1 MSDLKIIK
9 IIDKLRVN
17 FKKLLVFDSTTFKDH
32 SQLLNLLENPEI
44 LTKPN
49 PSAFNSLKQSNSEEN
64 LTNQKIVFLPS
75 KTKSPE
81 AKFSTNNERVNED
94 YRSLNEKYKELLEKN
109 QNLKFNNEILI
120 DRITNFEYGM
130 KEKILLIKDLESETD
145 TLKEKISYQS
155 DLVEDYKVMLEEL
168 KDSYNSLFSTMNFN
182 EKENEEKIENYAEK
196 LKEANKKESE
206 LNEKIRVLLSQLEK
220 IRLEYD
226 QVSEDFNI
234 STKLLNEQINIRE
247 KQMQEE
253 DQKTKNL
260 DKKISD
266 LEKKYKSLEKLYVQS
281 LQINSDMQE
290 KIFSLTQEK
299 TEIENKLKEFENKQN
314 IEHFILENET
324 DHELFHTKEQQ
335 KGVDNEIIEISDQL
349 GTYDYELTKSLQL
362 NESLLS
368 PSYEVKEL
376 FKENISDLSR
386 IIIENKLIG
395 YESFNEFELVK
406 NSIQAL
412 NDIKQFMIQENIIP
426 DNSFDV
432 LKSLQTYVHKEKSDQ
447 KSVESKPK
455 IQDYQEFYENYS
467 EPSPRIEAKFFTSNN
482 YFSEIQQKDEKL
494 LSKKKQINLHKQQ
507 IVCLKKQLRDAEN
520 ALKANENFNLEV
532 IKRLIR
538 QIFQFLPKLDDKLEE
553 EIEMTMK
560 IIGFTS
566 DDCKDLKNIRMK
578 KGKFRLFY

>member
-226 QVSEDFNI
+226 QLSEDFNI

-432 LKSLQTYVHKEKSDQ
+432 LKSLQTYVHKEKVTKSLLNPSQ
-447 KSVESKPK
+447 KSKIIKNFMKTTASQVRESKPNFLLP
-455 IQDYQEFYENYS
+455 ITIF
-467 EPSPRIEAKFFTSNN
+467 
-482 YFSEIQQKDEKL
+482 QKS
-494 LSKKKQINLHKQQ
+494 SKKMKNY
-507 IVCLKKQLRDAEN
+507 CLR
-520 ALKANENFNLEV
+520 
-532 IKRLIR
+532 
-538 QIFQFLPKLDDKLEE
+538 
-553 EIEMTMK
+553 
-560 IIGFTS
+560 
-566 DDCKDLKNIRMK
+566 KNK
-578 KGKFRLFY
+578 